1 MKGLRRVYLAERYA
15 KLALDSGDRVAHGA
29 RGEDLLAL
37 DVEFSESDKAVNVGR
52 HWSIWIAPRFS
63 MLKMTRLLSCGQ

>member
-37 DVEFSESDKAVNVGR
+37 DVEFSESDKAVNVGK
-52 HWSIWIAPRFS
+52 H
-63 MLKMTRLLSCGQ
+63 